1 MAENPLKIVLA
12 SASPRRAELLSRIG
26 VKFTVRPVSVD
37 EIPLDGEEPRDFA
50 LRMAKEKAERGR
62 KGEDELVIGCDTV
75 VVVDGTILG
84 KPRDAGEARTML
96 KLLSGRSHS
105 VITAVA
111 LAGERNTADFA
122 ETVVEFDPMDEG
134 MIDWYVRTGEPMDKA
149 GAYGIQG
156 LAALFVRRIE
166 GPYDNIVGLPVNL
179 LAHLLAELGCNI
191 IELF

>member
-1 MAENPLKIVLA
+1 MAPKLPKIILA

>member
-26 VKFTVRPVSVD
+26 VKFTVRPVAVD
-37 EIPLDGEEPRDFA
+37 EIPLIGEEPRDFA
-50 LRMAKEKAERGR
+50 LRMAMEKAERGR

>member
-1 MAENPLKIVLA
+1 MAPKLPKIILA

-149 GAYGIQG
+149 GAYG
-156 LAALFVRRIE
+156 
-166 GPYDNIVGLPVNL
+166 
-179 LAHLLAELGCNI
+179 
-191 IELF
+191 

>member
-1 MAENPLKIVLA
+1 MAPKLPKIILA

-122 ETVVEFDPMDEG
+122 KTVVEFDPMDEG